1 MAIVKDIEIIAQ
13 KYAEL
18 IRKEINLK
26 TVYLYGS
33 FAKGNNNE
41 DSDIDI
47 AVVADDFTGDP
58 VEDRLKLMRIR
69 RKVDTRIEPHPFCS
83 SDFKLSNP
91 FVREIIETGIKIM

>member
-91 FVREIIETGIKIM
+91 FAREIIETGIKIM